1 MIKGQKVR
9 LFCQFQAVATIL
21 LLLFLWYYGCLK
33 HSLEVH
39 ATTYSEGC
47 VCPLFWNVNSLYFVK
62 NRRGKRTRNLEE
74 KLPYQLIRHPSKPH
88 HYSTSLPY
96 LIPHQAGSPHG
107 TLSFNTPCNS
117 SPVKSR
123 TPKYVSAAATT
134 TASISCDLRSIICGT
149 IDHSSHRRP
158 LWNIQGIEAALA
170 LAPLAHIARHIEAG
184 FSLLKPRS
192 AFLFIHTKG
201 SRSGEHASTP

>member
-1 MIKGQKVR
+1 MPP
-9 LFCQFQAVATIL
+9 AVWAVSCL
-21 LLLFLWYYGCLK
+21 LSW
-33 HSLEVH
+33 S
-39 ATTYSEGC
+39 
-47 VCPLFWNVNSLYFVK
+47 VNSLHYVTQK
-62 NRRGKRTRNLEE
+62 VERKRKE
-74 KLPYQLIRHPSKPH
+74 KLPYQLHPLKHH
-88 HYSTSLPY
+88 HYSTTLPY
-96 LIPHQAGSPHG
+96 FIIHQTC